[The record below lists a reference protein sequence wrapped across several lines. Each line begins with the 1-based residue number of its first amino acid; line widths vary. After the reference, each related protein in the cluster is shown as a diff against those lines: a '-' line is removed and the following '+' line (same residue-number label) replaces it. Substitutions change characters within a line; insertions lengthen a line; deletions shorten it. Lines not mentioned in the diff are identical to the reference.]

1 MLAVASEGERA
12 VLRELERVL
21 ESPGFIR
28 NERISRFLRFL
39 VERHLAGKD
48 HELKESVLGT
58 EVFGRSPDYD
68 PKRDPIVR
76 TEAGRLRSRLI
87 EYYAREGRDDALGHR
102 FAEGRLCARI
112 PPTRGAPHEGRRPKG
127 ACPPPGPQLCR
138 TGNRVSRIESL
149 LRCSS
154 T

>member
-1 MLAVASEGERA
+1 MPAVEFEGARA

-21 ESPGFIR
+21 ESPGFTR
-28 NERISRFLRFL
+28 NERISGFLRFV
-39 VERHLAGKD
+39 VERHLAGRD

-87 EYYAREGRDDALGHR
+87 EYYAREGRDSALVID
-102 FAEGRLCARI
+102 L
-112 PPTRGAPHEGRRPKG
+112 PKG
-127 ACPPPGPQLCR
+127 GYVPVFHQRAARPAGDPGR
-138 TGNRVSRIESL
+138 KSA
-149 LRCSS
+149 
-154 T
+154 